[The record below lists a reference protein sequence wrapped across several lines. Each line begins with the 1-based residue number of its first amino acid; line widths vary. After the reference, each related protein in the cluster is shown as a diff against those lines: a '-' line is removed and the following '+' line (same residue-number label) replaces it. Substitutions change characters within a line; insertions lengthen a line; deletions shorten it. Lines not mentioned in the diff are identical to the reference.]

1 MVFEEVKAL
10 IVKELNVKDDNITM
24 ETKLAEDLGAD
35 SLDAVEII
43 LALEDK
49 YGVAIDDEVAKGI
62 KTVGDLVNYVE
73 EHK

>member
-10 IVKELNVKDDNITM
+10 IVKELNAKAENITM
-24 ETKLAEDLGAD
+24 ETKLADDLGAD

-49 YGVAIDDEVAKGI
+49 YGVEIDDEVAKGI